1 MGNSANENV
10 AFISCT
16 ASEKHSR
23 PWERFWTLARAP
35 KPLTKIFV
43 AVVLF
48 PPLPPPPHVS
58 YIESLGE
65 TKVNALRTKTHL
77 TSFTPNAAPPMLMNY
92 LPHRKVSIS
101 TTSCRTQCSLTSH
114 TEANNNIHPGQ
125 RANTTTHLFEDLHKI
140 LAVYRSLSVSLQKI
154 SHSEQSWISNYILLL
169 SVLLSFS
176 SFQSFYLMQLS
187 DGELGLVT
195 LPATG
200 RRLKICS
207 SVFKQNSNR
216 CSQVKHWNQSHFCR
230 H

>member
-48 PPLPPPPHVS
+48 FSPLPHTLHRIS
-58 YIESLGE
+58 WRNKS
-65 TKVNALRTKTHL
+65 NALRTKTHL

-140 LAVYRSLSVSLQKI
+140 LAVYRSRSVSLQKI